1 MRDQMKK
8 GQLAFFYHSNCKNPG
23 IAGIM
28 EVIKHSSYQCMCY
41 QVKFPYAQHNLLS
54 FSLKQIVK
62 ESYVDDTQ
70 FDKAD
75 PHYDP

>member
-1 MRDQMKK
+1 MSGMLQVCVLVVGVPDRIWLWVYKIK
-8 GQLAFFYHSNCKNPG
+8 GCLFKCFF
-23 IAGIM
+23 
-28 EVIKHSSYQCMCY
+28 
-41 QVKFPYAQHNLLS
+41 
-54 FSLKQIVK
+54 KQIVK